1 MGAWQAVQA
10 SPAQLTLMRMQVAA
24 AGQTQ
29 PGVEYIGKRLEGRPH
44 FVNLSRS
51 NLLISIFAILRKQLR
66 KTQQVKNINK
76 QI

>member
-1 MGAWQAVQA
+1 MGARQSVKAL
-10 SPAQLTLMRMQVAA
+10 PAQIAFVLVQVAA
-24 AGQTQ
+24 AGQAQ
-29 PGVEYIGKRLEGRPH
+29 PGVKHIGKRLEGRPH

-76 QI
+76 

>member
-1 MGAWQAVQA
+1 MRAGQSMQAL
-10 SPAQLTLMRMQVAA
+10 PAQIAFVLVQVAT
-24 AGQTQ
+24 AGQTK
-29 PGVEYIGKRLEGRPH
+29 PRVKNIGKRLEGRPH

-76 QI
+76 